1 MTVLFRWIL
10 VSTLIRVAAIAV
22 AVILIFM
29 IGESIDKARYLGDGL
44 NVPLL
49 TEYLIL
55 KVPYMI
61 SKFMPVIAL
70 FGVAVYVMEISRHH
84 ELVALRA
91 AGVRFVTLLKPM
103 LVAGAIVA
111 SLMFAMGEW
120 VEPLVNKRLSHID
133 RVYIEKE
140 QALQQGVQWLH
151 EGQSFMRL
159 TPLTQNYFSVLMTKR
174 DNEGLWTERMDAS
187 KAYYEGGQWHLENV
201 IQTHPN
207 EDGAFAIQRF
217 DTLVLPSNLSPQT
230 VAAPDP
236 RNMQWLEL
244 YHFEQSLAE
253 AGLDS
258 KQYLYQLQLKV
269 AAPLSCLIMVILAY
283 GLCSNMG
290 ERIGA
295 KSQGLLLAI
304 TTGLLFHVLN
314 SAIEA
319 FVSGGQ
325 LPVMYAA
332 WLPNILFL
340 SIAGYAL
347 LKREGY

>member
-10 VSTLIRVAAIAV
+10 ISTLTRVAAIAI
-22 AVILIFM
+22 AVVLIFM

-44 NVPLL
+44 NMTLL
-49 TEYLIL
+49 GEYLIL

-70 FGVAVYVMEISRHH
+70 LGVAVYVIEISRHH

-91 AGVRFVTLLKPM
+91 AGVKFFTLLQPM
-103 LVAGAIVA
+103 LVAGVMVA
-111 SLMFAMGEW
+111 VLMFALGEW
-120 VEPLVNKRLSHID
+120 VEPLVNKRLNYID

-151 EGQSFMRL
+151 ESNTFMRL
-159 TPLTQNYFSVLMTKR
+159 TPLIQNYFAVLMTKR
-174 DNEGLWTERMDAS
+174 GKDGLWIERLDAN
-187 KAYYEGGQWHLENV
+187 KASYASGAWHLENV
-201 IQTHPN
+201 IQTNPSKT
-207 EDGAFAIQRF
+207 GGFAIKHF
-217 DTLVLPSNLSPQT
+217 DKLTLKSNLSPQT

-236 RNMQWLEL
+236 RDMQWLDL
-244 YHFEQSLAE
+244 YHFERALAE

-258 KQYLYQLQLKV
+258 KHYLYQLQRKL
-269 AAPLSCLIMVILAY
+269 AAPISCLIMMILAY

-290 ERIGA
+290 ERVGS
-295 KSQGLLLAI
+295 KSQGLLLTI
-304 TTGLLFHVLN
+304 GTGLLFHVLN

-325 LPVMYAA
+325 LPVLYAA
-332 WLPNILFL
+332 WLPNVLFL
-340 SIAGYAL
+340 SIAGYTL